1 MTDFTV
7 RLAREGRAAVISIA
21 GRLDGNTAGEFKRF
35 LAEQLTEDDLE
46 VVFDVTALEFISSAG
61 LREFLVLL
69 KRLDKKKA
77 RPAMF
82 GIRQSVEMAFEIA
95 GFNVLFEYA
104 KDRTSAIRAVDR
116 SVTTQPGLLGRLLG
130 RAKPAA
136 S

>member
-1 MTDFTV
+1 M
-7 RLAREGRAAVISIA
+7 
-21 GRLDGNTAGEFKRF
+21 
-35 LAEQLTEDDLE
+35 
-46 VVFDVTALEFISSAG
+46 TALEFISSAG

-69 KRLDKKKA
+69 KRMDKKKA

-82 GIRQSVEMAFEIA
+82 GISQSVEMAFEIA